1 MDITRDKVAEQV
13 DFWMGVVMGAVG
25 GIVVGAMIHAIAEP
39 ALETD
44 LPDRQLPSAASSGKK
59 AIA

>member
-1 MDITRDKVAEQV
+1 MEITRDKVAEKI

-25 GIVVGAMIHAIAEP
+25 GIVVGAMIHAVAEP
-39 ALETD
+39 ALEDD
-44 LPDRQLPSAASSGKK
+44 LPGTHQLEVRSGKK